1 MPSSTISRK
10 VCLPV
15 PSSTGIQICDALD
28 AADTRPRSV
37 SDWFSLQASKTP
49 AQIAVVQGDL
59 HLTYAELETK
69 SSQLASWLLAGG
81 VQRGMVVGILTTRS
95 LNFVVAALGTW
106 KAGGAYLPLDPH
118 LPSACVRA
126 LLNDA
131 QVPILLAE
139 DKLKNESYEENRYVM
154 ILDRDSHPLNAR
166 PQTAPEQDS
175 ATAVSESVAYVIYTS
190 GSTGTPKGVEV
201 SHRNLLNLIEW
212 HQSVFKVTQADRA
225 TQLASLS
232 FDAAVWEIWPY
243 LTAGASVHLVPE
255 GIRTSPDRLRD
266 WLVENA
272 ITIGFVPTM
281 LAESLMV
288 LDWPAKTALRIMLT
302 GADVLHTYPS
312 MKLPFQLVNNYGP
325 TECTV
330 VATSGVVPS
339 LSDTAE
345 PPSIGRPISNVY
357 VHVLDE
363 NLQPVAP
370 GDPGELFIGGLGVAR
385 GYRNRPELTAERF
398 IPNPLSFDGSDRL
411 YRTGD
416 LVRMLPDGQIRFL
429 GRTDEQ
435 VKIAGYRIEPNEI
448 VHALAKHTG
457 VQSCCVVAREDVLGA
472 KKLVGYIV
480 MKPGAI
486 LTSAE
491 LRAFLQ
497 QQLPAYMLPTE
508 FVRLER
514 LPMLPSGKIE
524 KNALPEPN
532 SANQLNDTVFVA
544 PRNLFEERMANIL
557 SGLLGLDRVS
567 VEDNFFMLGGHSL
580 LGTQLIGR
588 VRDAFGVELSL
599 RTVFD
604 ASTIAQ
610 ISREIEKQL
619 LAQLDALT
627 DEEAQR
633 LLDAGERGQI

>member
-1 MPSSTISRK
+1 MPSSTIGPK

-15 PSSTGIQICDALD
+15 LSSTGIQICEALD
-28 AADTRPRSV
+28 AADTRPHSV

-49 AQIAVVQGDL
+49 AQIAVVQGEL

-69 SSQLASWLLAGG
+69 SSQLARWLLAGG
-81 VQRGMVVGILTTRS
+81 VQTGMVIGILTTHS
-95 LNFVVAALGTW
+95 LNFVVAALGIW
-106 KAGGAYLPLDPH
+106 KAGGGYLPLDPD
-118 LPSACVRA
+118 LPSARVRA
-126 LLNDA
+126 LLDDA
-131 QVPILLAE
+131 QVPILLTE

-154 ILDRDSHPLNAR
+154 VLDRDSAALNAR
-166 PQTAPEQDS
+166 PQTSPEQDS
-175 ATAVSESVAYVIYTS
+175 GAAVSDSVAYVIYTS

-201 SHRNLLNLIEW
+201 THRNLLNLIEW
-212 HQSVFKVTQADRA
+212 HQSAFQVTQLDRA

-255 GIRTSPDRLRD
+255 GIRTSPDGLRD
-266 WLVENA
+266 WLVENG

-288 LDWPAKTALRIMLT
+288 LDWPTKTALRIMLT
-302 GADVLHTYPS
+302 GADVLHEYPS
-312 MKLPFQLVNNYGP
+312 IKLPFQLVNNYGP

-330 VATSGVVPS
+330 VATSGAVPS
-339 LSDTAE
+339 LSDPTE
-345 PPSIGRPISNVY
+345 PPSIGRPISNAY

-398 IPNPLSFDGSDRL
+398 IPNPLSFDGNDRL
-411 YRTGD
+411 YKTGD
-416 LVRMLPDGQIRFL
+416 LVRMLPDGQVRFL
-429 GRTDEQ
+429 GRMDEQ

-448 VHALAKHTG
+448 VHALARHAR
-457 VQSCCVVAREDVLGA
+457 VQSCCVVAREDVPGN
-472 KKLVGYIV
+472 KKLIGYIV
-480 MKPGAI
+480 TKPGAT

-491 LRAFLQ
+491 LRAFLR
-497 QQLPAYMLPTE
+497 QQLPAYMLPAE
-508 FVRLER
+508 FVRLDR
-514 LPMLPSGKIE
+514 LPMLASGKIDRS
-524 KNALPEPN
+524 ALPQPN
-532 SANQLNDTVFVA
+532 SANRLNDTVFVA
-544 PRNLFEERMANIL
+544 PRNPIEERMANIL
-557 SGLLGLDRVS
+557 STLLGLDRVS

-604 ASTIAQ
+604 ASTIGQ
-610 ISREIEKQL
+610 LSLEIEKLL

-633 LLDAGERGQI
+633 LLDAKEHGEI